1 MSFIN
6 HQLISNAINLKKAI
20 LAVVQCQ
27 RLITSDLIIDEGALN
42 PRQGGGGDSCHRF
55 QQPFSCNQVKGRNI
69 VSQSQVL
76 SKKELFLMKRFDM
89 QAYNNYYTIA
99 MSKWWHF
106 IYPQWVYLATLYK

>member
-42 PRQGGGGDSCHRF
+42 PRQGGGGLMPPVPTTF
-55 QQPFSCNQVKGRNI
+55 QLQPGQRS
-69 VSQSQVL
+69 
-76 SKKELFLMKRFDM
+76 
-89 QAYNNYYTIA
+89 
-99 MSKWWHF
+99 
-106 IYPQWVYLATLYK
+106 